1 MNSEVIKQF
10 YSNLRFPGAYRIDD
24 IKFYD
29 QEGIHN
35 VYLKQI
41 DNFLMDGQEVLDV
54 GCGTGMVSNLFAYRY
69 RSNFTG
75 VDFSDSIDYASE
87 FAVRNNICNVNWVKQ
102 DFLQYE
108 ITQQF
113 DTIICCGVL
122 HHIPNYQQALDKMKS
137 ALAPGGHL
145 LLAVYNP
152 YGKLLKKF
160 VNIKYHNSILY
171 QDQEL
176 NPYELS
182 FSRQDVLTMCND
194 LNFVAV
200 QPSWRNHLV
209 DLQALFNSENGG
221 LAIYVFEKP
230 QP

>member
-122 HHIPNYQQALDKMKS
+122 HHIPDYQQALDKMK
-137 ALAPGGHL
+137 
-145 LLAVYNP
+145 
-152 YGKLLKKF
+152 
-160 VNIKYHNSILY
+160 
-171 QDQEL
+171 
-176 NPYELS
+176 
-182 FSRQDVLTMCND
+182 
-194 LNFVAV
+194 
-200 QPSWRNHLV
+200 
-209 DLQALFNSENGG
+209 
-221 LAIYVFEKP
+221 
-230 QP
+230 